1 MQSDLVRRAACA
13 LAMLF
18 LLASSARGDVREIS
32 DAEREAVQIVASY
45 LASGSDGVVSSL
57 SASSPLRALPAA
69 VRAKEIEARLGPAK
83 GARWKLITVVDVLKD
98 KTAAFDVSFASG
110 VDDTIFFDLVKE
122 GQHFRLNDIRI
133 LAMPVPPPSGFPAP
147 APVVA
152 SDTGPD
158 AEIARKL
165 DWVAGIGGIAAT
177 FIAALMVFTMPLR
190 PKTSRLF
197 YTLALLLGLGAFFLA
212 GTRGTRFRVTVAEKS
227 GETSNANGIAELAG
241 LRNAIATG
249 EDGVVVGTS
258 ANRRASGLALNV
270 GRLWRIQWDF
280 RQGNLEKVARGLDAF
295 PMPSRTPLVEVLRA
309 RLALVRNDGR
319 GAAAAYERAVDL
331 GPGRD
336 SLWLEAAAA
345 QRVAGFEDKAKRQLS
360 RVAKLGSREAW
371 IYYAAAGL
379 ASEPEAVDLLLGRA
393 WTLQPAER
401 TDLVAA
407 GLLWSLM
414 RKRGPTLINLSE
426 PHEPAV
432 ASAVVSTRAIALPP
446 SAKASVSGELLHVA
460 LNGAELYVPAGAS
473 LAPAGVSAVDA
484 GQWTRLSEERAL
496 LDAPGLL
503 ASPPQLASYMQ
514 PALRDRITS
523 TTETLAKRN
532 RWSDVVTLTQGIAT
546 KSEFVPPELFFHRAR
561 ALQHLDRDAD
571 AKALLVEL
579 VASPVLA
586 RKRDAAALEGLGDLL
601 ASYDL
606 HALATTAFERAK
618 AIEEDGYSDVR
629 LAQIGMDQRL
639 ATKYTVHRSTNFE
652 VRYPPEINIATAAAI
667 SEVLEA
673 EFIRLQRW
681 IPVSSFKPVT
691 VNIVWWQDFKN
702 IYTGSENIL
711 GFYNGK
717 ITLPLA
723 GVWSMQPEV
732 VALITHELAHAM
744 LAQATNDQAP
754 RWMHEGLA
762 QRVEMVPYAPNAFNM
777 YENDKLLAVSVL
789 DAVLNRSR
797 DGEMVGAA
805 YVVSQTFVR
814 YLEENLG
821 EPGVRSM
828 IAKFGAGATTEEA
841 IAAVSGKSL
850 ADYDAAFRTWGKV
863 PNRMFENP
871 SPVRY
876 DEGLVGAPKEPAR
889 MKRESLGKGV
899 LYPTK
904 AGGGR

>member
-1 MQSDLVRRAACA
+1 MQSSSIRRAGCA
-13 LAMLF
+13 LVLLLF
-18 LLASSARGDVREIS
+18 TTLTHADVRVIS

-45 LASGSDGVVSSL
+45 LGSGTDAIVPSL
-57 SASSPLRALPAA
+57 SSSSPLRALPAP

-83 GARWKLITVVDVLKD
+83 GTSWKLITVVDALKD

-110 VDDTIFFDLVKE
+110 VDDTVFFDLVQE
-122 GQHFRLNDIRI
+122 GGRFRLHDIRI
-133 LAMPVPPPSGFPAP
+133 MAMPVPPPAGFPAT

-152 SDTGPD
+152 METGPD

-165 DWVAGIGGIAAT
+165 DWVAGIGGVAAS
-177 FIAALMVFTMPLR
+177 FIAILMVFTMPLR

-197 YTLALLLGLGAFFLA
+197 YTLALLVGAGAVFLA
-212 GTRGTRFRVTVAEKS
+212 ATRGKRFRVIVAESAVEKARGS
-227 GETSNANGIAELAG
+227 GIGELAG
-241 LRNAIATG
+241 LRHAIATG
-249 EDGVVVGTS
+249 ADGVVAGAS
-258 ANRRASGLALNV
+258 ANARTSGLAFDV

-280 RQGNLEKVARGLDAF
+280 RQGNLDKVARSLATF
-295 PMPSRTPLVEVLRA
+295 PTPSRTPLVEVLRA
-309 RLALVRNDGR
+309 RLALVRNDGP

-345 QRVAGFEDKAKRQLS
+345 QRVSGFEDQAKRQLS

-379 ASEPEAVDLLLGRA
+379 ASEPEAVELLLQRA

-414 RKRGPTLINLSE
+414 RKRGPTFIDLSL
-426 PHEPAV
+426 PHEPTVTPALI
-432 ASAVVSTRAIALPP
+432 STRAIALPEN
-446 SAKASVSGELLHVA
+446 AKASISGELLHVA
-460 LNGAELYVPAGAS
+460 VNDAQLYVSGGAC
-473 LAPAGVSAVDA
+473 LAPAGVPAVDA
-484 GQWTRLSEERAL
+484 GQWTRLDEERAIQ
-496 LDAPGLL
+496 DAPALL
-503 ASPPQLASYMQ
+503 TAPPQLASYMQ

-523 TTETLAKRN
+523 TAETLIKRN
-532 RWSDVVTLTQGIAT
+532 RWADVVTLTQGIAT
-546 KSEFVPPELFFHRAR
+546 KSEFVPPDLFFHRAR
-561 ALQHLDRDAD
+561 ALQHLGRDAE

-579 VASPVLA
+579 AGSAVLA
-586 RKRDAAALEGLGDLL
+586 RKRDAAVLEVLGDLL

-606 HALATTAFERAK
+606 HALATATFERAK

-629 LAQIGMDQRL
+629 LAQINMDQRL
-639 ATKYTVHRSTNFE
+639 ATKYTVYRSTNFE
-652 VRYPPEINIATAAAI
+652 VRYPPEISLATAAAI
-667 SEVLEA
+667 SGVLEA
-673 EFIRLQRW
+673 EFVRLQRW
-681 IPVSSFKPVT
+681 IPVSGFKPVI

-723 GVWSMQPEV
+723 GVWSMHPQV

-744 LAQATNDQAP
+744 LAQATHDQAP

-777 YENDKLLAVSVL
+777 YEDDKLLAVSVL
-789 DAVLNRSR
+789 DAVLETSR
-797 DGEMVGAA
+797 DGDMVGEA

-814 YLEENLG
+814 FFEENLG
-821 EPGVRSM
+821 ESGVRSL
-828 IAKFGAGATTEEA
+828 IAKFSAGATTEEA

-850 ADYDAAFRTWGKV
+850 ADYDASFRAWGKM
-863 PNRMFENP
+863 PHRMFENP
-871 SPVRY
+871 APVRY
-876 DEGLVGAPKEPAR
+876 DEALVGVPQEPAR
-889 MKRESLGKGV
+889 TKRQTLGKGV

-904 AGGGR
+904 AGGRQ